1 MQERKQNEHLFLMNL
16 IQLSELVK
24 EVVTPRALV
33 IMTTVRNTI
42 HCEIDLSSKRPSAFG
57 GLVLP
62 VLTLNSSLF

>member
-1 MQERKQNEHLFLMNL
+1 MQESKQNEHLFLL
-16 IQLSELVK
+16 GQLSELVK
-24 EVVTPRALV
+24 EIVTPRALV
-33 IMTTVRNTI
+33 IVTTVRNTI